1 MVLAGYTV
9 GGNTSSISIL
19 NSLVPWVRE
28 LLLEYSLS
36 PWALTEELIKVN
48 RPKKKK
54 ISFLP
59 IFSVYIMMFQ
69 VEDEF
74 LEVFMLP

>member
-28 LLLEYSLS
+28 LLLKYSLS

-48 RPKKKK
+48 RPKK

>member
-48 RPKKKK
+48 RPKKN
-54 ISFLP
+54 F
-59 IFSVYIMMFQ
+59 IFAYLQCLYHDVSGRG
-69 VEDEF
+69 
-74 LEVFMLP
+74 